1 MGMKAKRFGR
11 MSPQEEQAIINEL
24 GKWQRGELGSGLT
37 WAKLE
42 ARFGFSRQTMHT
54 RKGITDAF
62 ALAKAALA
70 GGLSKGKTDAEQQIA
85 AMAAKIAVL
94 ESKLTA
100 SEERERRWM
109 VRWQQIAF
117 HVRQRGMHMRDVDRA
132 STGDVPNRR
141 DAAAVLRPFD
151 RPIPSAQ

>member
-1 MGMKAKRFGR
+1 MKAKRFGR

-24 GKWQRGELGSGLT
+24 GKWQRGELGSSLT

-42 ARFGFSRQTMHT
+42 TRFGFSRQTLHT
-54 RKGITDAF
+54 RKSITDAF

-85 AMAAKIAVL
+85 AMAAKITVL
-94 ESKLTA
+94 ENKLAA
-100 SEERERRWM
+100 SEERERKWM

-117 HVRQRGMHMRDVDRA
+117 HVRQRGMHTRDVDRTA
-132 STGDVPNRR
+132 TSAVPDKRE
-141 DAAAVLRPFD
+141 AAAVLRPFD